1 MLRSVCRLIEFSQL
15 RFLRMRQNKTIQ
27 QKFGNRVRKLRKNK
41 GWSQEE
47 FADECGLHRT
57 YIGAIERGERN
68 VSLNNIH
75 AIARALNIPVKELFD
90 Y

>member
-1 MLRSVCRLIEFSQL
+1 MLRSVCRLIEFTQL
-15 RFLRMRQNKTIQ
+15 RFLCMRQNKTIQ
-27 QKFGNRVRKLRKNK
+27 QKFGNRVRKLRKSK

-75 AIARALNIPVKELFD
+75 AIAKALDISVKELFD